1 MVFSYFHIPSSNIH
15 RTGGFAYG
23 GTGRHMLT
31 SRSSLLLFTSWARQ
45 QDLSYYGRTLFHL
58 MPATFTPA
66 IRYSYR
72 TLVLYATSSTA
83 LCLICGFCT
92 SGQMYALGFHQIPSH
107 GGHPYLWQDASR
119 YKGALGNCKH

>member
-1 MVFSYFHIPSSNIH
+1 MVFSYFHIPSSNITVRAVSH
-15 RTGGFAYG
+15 TAVL
-23 GTGRHMLT
+23 GRHMLT

-107 GGHPYLWQDASR
+107 GGHPCLRLDTFR